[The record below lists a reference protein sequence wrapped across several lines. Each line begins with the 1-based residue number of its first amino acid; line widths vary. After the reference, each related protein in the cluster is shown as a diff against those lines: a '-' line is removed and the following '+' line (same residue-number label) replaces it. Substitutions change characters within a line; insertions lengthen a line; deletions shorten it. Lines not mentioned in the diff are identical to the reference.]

1 MNMTFDA
8 ARWSNGRRFPED
20 LLVPRDMVF
29 SPYPVRTWVV
39 GVVAIFIG
47 ESCAAQPGSKCRG
60 VMQLNG
66 TANADFP
73 GVATKASSL
82 TL

>member
-1 MNMTFDA
+1 MQHD
-8 ARWSNGRRFPED
+8 GRTVGGSLRICWFQEKWRFRPH
-20 LLVPRDMVF
+20 LVC
-29 SPYPVRTWVV
+29 TWVV